1 MNQVPRQAL
10 AVAPIIP
17 RVDPE
22 TGTAMPLGLV
32 CIGTF
37 FTPPSTLIAVV
48 NQGPGPANA
57 RNAKLNEWRSAVL
70 VIDAPTKY
78 VYVRPCRLRAA
89 LDANDARPVPHSETT
104 RGALID

>member
-1 MNQVPRQAL
+1 
-10 AVAPIIP
+10 
-17 RVDPE
+17 
-22 TGTAMPLGLV
+22 MPLGLV

-70 VIDAPTKY
+70 AIDAPTKY
-78 VYVRPCRLRAA
+78 VYVRPYRPRAA
-89 LDANDARPVPHSETT
+89 LEDANDTRPHSETT

>member
-57 RNAKLNEWRSAVL
+57 RNAKRNEWRSAVL
-70 VIDAPTKY
+70 VIGAPTKY

-89 LDANDARPVPHSETT
+89 MDAN
-104 RGALID
+104 